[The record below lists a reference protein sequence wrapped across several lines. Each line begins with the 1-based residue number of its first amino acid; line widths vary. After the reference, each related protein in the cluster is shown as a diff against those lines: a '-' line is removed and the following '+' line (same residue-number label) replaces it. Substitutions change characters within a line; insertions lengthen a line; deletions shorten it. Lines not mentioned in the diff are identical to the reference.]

1 MTKLIALAVI
11 ALGTCAELTAE
22 IPEGAAFEVTPD
34 AAEPLLTA
42 GLAKLEAEPLSP
54 PVKTKS
60 VKARVLV
67 DCVFGAPN
75 AVVILSAAEAKGAQ
89 ADGLIDTDKAA
100 VAYAESL
107 VK

>member
-11 ALGTCAELTAE
+11 TIGTCAELTAD

-54 PVKTKS
+54 PVKARS

-75 AVVILSAAEAKGAQ
+75 AVVALSAAEAKGAQ
-89 ADGLIDTDKAA
+89 ADGLVDTDKAA
-100 VAYAESL
+100 VAYAEAL
-107 VK
+107 AK